1 MEQTVPP
8 PGARRAGCFSG
19 IFHFPRR
26 KKSSVVTPVVD
37 ESRPIAT
44 MSVVPDKAKPAAV
57 DRVAPAP
64 PSVNNKPTT
73 LAVRVER
80 APDTPPPAEA
90 LATFAVLETERKKH
104 SRSRGGGT
112 GHGREELSRL
122 FLKPYFGHFAGRWL
136 TFDFR
141 GNSGTS
147 PQIVTVK
154 VHVEGHD
161 TQPLTSSTFYH
172 STRTSECAADS
183 LRDRCIRFA
192 HDVTPVR
199 ASASGHELHSPP
211 SLLFLCEKKALMHMR
226 ELEVTRLPAKLQERL
241 GRGTTQEVTVRVW
254 PRSVCPAP
262 IRLDVR
268 PNILLLELQWMLC
281 EHLPVTTPRF
291 MTLYEKDCIDS
302 LSPTSHLSSSQT
314 QLECT
319 LHPQAFQS
327 KRELARRSSPITVS
341 LIGHGVD
348 EVDVHSNVTLY
359 DFEQAVRRRFN
370 LQPDS
375 FLYLPQVFKSRR
387 SYQSGL
393 RMAAPLNSS
402 TLTLIGRERR
412 CPVIDGMPS
421 LQVRETYEQLPLYQM
436 TVGELDLLKGAP
448 VVAFDVTGPTIPMNF
463 KTIRTQGQCSD
474 VHNTN
479 QQRDEIFALVSVKCH
494 AISVNPSWTTATL
507 LKYIECISGF
517 PAGKIHYNGQVLD
530 NNSLVR
536 SHFCRKWTTSNGG
549 YLKLVSNIPEV
560 VTT

>member
-26 KKSSVVTPVVD
+26 KKSTVVTPVD
-37 ESRPIAT
+37 ESPPT
-44 MSVVPDKAKPAAV
+44 MSVLPKPVV
-57 DRVAPAP
+57 DRVASS
-64 PSVNNKPTT
+64 PSIRPT
-73 LAVRVER
+73 LAVHVER
-80 APDTPPPAEA
+80 TPDTPPPSDA
-90 LATFAVLETERKKH
+90 LATFALLETERKKH
-104 SRSRGGGT
+104 SRSRGA
-112 GHGREELSRL
+112 GRDELSKL
-122 FLKPYFGHFAGRWL
+122 FLKPYFGRFAGRWV

-147 PQIVTVK
+147 SQIVTIK
-154 VHVEGHD
+154 VHVEGYD
-161 TQPLTSSTFYH
+161 MQPLTTFYH
-172 STRTSECAADS
+172 STRTNECAADS

-192 HDVTPVR
+192 HEITPAR
-199 ASASGHELHSPP
+199 GASGHELRSPP
-211 SLLFLCEKKALMHMR
+211 PLFFLCEKKAIMHMR
-226 ELEVTRLPAKLQERL
+226 ELEVAKLPAKLQERL
-241 GRGTTQEVTVRVW
+241 SRGTTQEVTVRVW
-254 PRSVCPAP
+254 PKSVCPAP
-262 IRLDVR
+262 IRLDVK
-268 PNILLLELQWMLC
+268 PNILVLELQWMLC

-291 MTLYEKDCIDS
+291 MTLYEKDCLEGI
-302 LSPTSHLSSSQT
+302 SPTHHLSSTQT

-341 LIGHGVD
+341 LIGYGVD
-348 EVDVHSNVTLY
+348 EVNVHQNMTLY
-359 DFEQAVRRRFN
+359 DFEQAVRHCFS

-393 RMAAPLNSS
+393 RMAAPMNAS

-436 TVGELDLLKGAP
+436 TIGELDLLKSTP
-448 VVAFDVTGPTIPMNF
+448 IIAFNVTGPTIPMNF
-463 KTIRTQGQCSD
+463 KTIRAQGQYSD
-474 VHNTN
+474 VHKTN

-494 AISVNPSWTTATL
+494 AISINPSWTTTTL

-517 PAGKIHYNGQVLD
+517 PAGQIHYNGKVLD
-530 NNSLVR
+530 NNSPVR
-536 SHFCRKWTTSNGG
+536 SHLCRKWTTGSGG